1 MLFSVKRLTK
11 KYMRKTIKDVAKASN
26 VSIATVSLVLHN
38 NERISLET
46 KRRVRK
52 SIKQLNYHPSR
63 SAQGLVS
70 RKTGN
75 IGFIVTEEHFLRTEP
90 FYTRVFLGSE
100 FEARE
105 NDYYVLLA
113 TIKSSFKKGDPLPRF
128 ILEKNFDGIVIAGKV
143 PEAFI
148 ESLLK
153 YKMPI
158 VFIDYVPPFGDF
170 PSVLIDNLRGGIL
183 ATEHLINKGYKNIAF
198 IGGEISHP
206 SIRERL
212 QGYKLALE
220 RANIYNSNGNG
231 LVVTNDEH
239 LSRQNGYRSA
249 EKLFL
254 HNKDVTAI
262 FASNNATAVGVIQY
276 LKDNNFNIPND
287 ISLIGFDDIEA
298 DMMIDPPLTTI
309 RVPKVEMGTEAVQ
322 LLLNIIKTK
331 NYTAKKILIPIELVV
346 RESIKNINY

>member
-1 MLFSVKRLTK
+1 MSP
-11 KYMRKTIKDVAKASN
+11 TIKDVAKAAN

-38 NERISLET
+38 NERISPET
-46 KRRVRK
+46 KKRVLK
-52 SIKQLNYHPSR
+52 SIKELNYYPFR

-75 IGFIVTEEHFLRTEP
+75 IGFIITEEHFLRTEP
-90 FYTRVFLGSE
+90 FYTRVFLGAE

-113 TIKSSFKKGDPLPRF
+113 TIKSSFKKNDPLPRF
-128 ILEKNFDGIVIAGKV
+128 ILERNFDGIVITGKV

-170 PSVLIDNLRGGIL
+170 PSVLIDNLRGGVL
-183 ATEHLINKGYKNIAF
+183 ATEHLINNGYKDIAF

-206 SIRERL
+206 SIMERL

-220 RANIYNSNGNG
+220 RANNNSNG
-231 LVVTNDEH
+231 LIVTNDEY
-239 LSRQNGYRSA
+239 LTRQNGY
-249 EKLFL
+249 KLAKELFDRK
-254 HNKDVTAI
+254 KDITAI
-262 FASNNATAVGVIQY
+262 FAANNPTAMGVMKY
-276 LKDNNFNIPND
+276 LTDNGKKIPD
-287 ISLIGFDDIEA
+287 DVSIMSFDDVEA
-298 DMMIDPPLTTI
+298 AMLINPPLTTI
-309 RVPKVEMGTEAVQ
+309 RVPKVEMGIEAVQ
-322 LLLNIIKTK
+322 LLMKIQKYNGKNNI
-331 NYTAKKILIPIELVV
+331 AKKIIVPVELVI
-346 RESIKNINY
+346 RESIKNIN

>member
-1 MLFSVKRLTK
+1 MPP
-11 KYMRKTIKDVAKASN
+11 TIKDVAKAAN

-38 NERISLET
+38 NERISPET
-46 KRRVRK
+46 KRRVLK

-75 IGFIVTEEHFLRTEP
+75 IGFIVTEERFLRTEP

-113 TIKSSFKKGDPLPRF
+113 TIKSSFKKGDSLPRF
-128 ILEKNFDGIVIAGKV
+128 ILERNFDGIVIAGKV
-143 PEAFI
+143 PDSFI

-170 PSVLIDNLRGGIL
+170 PSVLIDNIRGGML
-183 ATEHLINKGYKNIAF
+183 AAEHLINNGHKNIAF

-206 SIRERL
+206 SIMERL

-220 RANIYNSNGNG
+220 RANINNSNG
-231 LVVTNDEH
+231 LVVTNDEY

-254 HNKDVTAI
+254 QNKEVTAI

-276 LKDNNFNIPND
+276 LKNNNFNIPND

-309 RVPKVEMGTEAVQ
+309 RVPKMNMGTEAVQ
-322 LLLNIIKTK
+322 LLLNIIKAQS
-331 NYTAKKILIPIELVV
+331 YTAKKIIIPIELVV